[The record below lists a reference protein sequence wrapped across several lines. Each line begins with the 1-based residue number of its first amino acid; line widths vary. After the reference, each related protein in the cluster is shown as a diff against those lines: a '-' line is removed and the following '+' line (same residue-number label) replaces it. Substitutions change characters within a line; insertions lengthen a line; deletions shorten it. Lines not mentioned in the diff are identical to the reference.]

1 MKVKYHLTFAK
12 DKKYLPRKKKE
23 KEQHAL
29 EVDGRTEIT
38 AIVYLRD
45 E

>member
-29 EVDGRTEIT
+29 EVDGRAEMT
-38 AIVYLRD
+38 AMAYLRD